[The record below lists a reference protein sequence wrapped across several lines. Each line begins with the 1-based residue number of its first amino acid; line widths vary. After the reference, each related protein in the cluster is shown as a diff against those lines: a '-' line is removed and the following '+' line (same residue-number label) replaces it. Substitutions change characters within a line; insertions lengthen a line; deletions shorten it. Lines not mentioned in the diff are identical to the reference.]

1 MNFRKLIQLT
11 PLLAPFLIFSIPL
24 GLSNNII
31 LVLGGFS
38 CLAFLMV
45 ALKGKPIQISFVLT
59 YFITVSILQAIES
72 RSMSWFQI
80 LRTGVPFL
88 CLITLLIG
96 FESIVSYIGKKLP
109 QSTKSGRKIT
119 NTIIAILVFG
129 QAIQVI
135 LFLFHI
141 PLANVAFGN
150 ANDEAAALG
159 ASRIFLFPLLAGLL
173 VYFNLLFENKISQ
186 IAFMAFSLF
195 MTGSKSVLVTMI
207 VLVGLVV
214 IKKKNFKSAFKYL
227 IAIMVLGTSALLVNP
242 LAVQRLTNFV
252 TVDKGQDTTRQTQ
265 ILHAERSFTAS
276 TDTII
281 FGNGFLIPI
290 TPGVPTNDARWLE
303 NSKFDIE
310 NGYWMLLAKVGL
322 LGTLLFIISFLNL
335 PKNIYTLAAVLIMA
349 ASAFGGG
356 SAFFGLDGCFLILW
370 LALIESKNRGAVPV
384 KRKPNNSKTAKV
396 TSSVVSE
403 GSL

>member
-38 CLAFLMV
+38 CIAFLMV
-45 ALKGKPIQISFVLT
+45 ALKGKPIQISFVLI
-59 YFITVSILQAIES
+59 YFVTVSILQAIDS

-96 FESIVSYIGKKLP
+96 FESMVSYIGKKLP
-109 QSTKSGRKIT
+109 QATKSGRKIT

-135 LFLFHI
+135 LFLLHI
-141 PLANVAFGN
+141 PLANIAFGN

-159 ASRIFLFPLLAGLL
+159 ASRIFLFPLLAGLM
-173 VYFNLLFENKISQ
+173 VYFHLLFENKISQ

-195 MTGSKSVLVTMI
+195 MTGSKFVLVTMI
-207 VLVGLVV
+207 VLAGLVV

-227 IAIMVLGTSALLVNP
+227 VAITVLGTSALIVNP

-276 TDTII
+276 AGTVI

-322 LGTLLFIISFLNL
+322 LGTLLFIISLLYPQLQNL
-335 PKNIYTLAAVLIMA
+335 SAVEL
-349 ASAFGGG
+349 
-356 SAFFGLDGCFLILW
+356 LED
-370 LALIESKNRGAVPV
+370 
-384 KRKPNNSKTAKV
+384 
-396 TSSVVSE
+396 
-403 GSL
+403 